1 MECLLLLLTQQQPA
15 GHRRLR
21 TDRMRR
27 TTGRRAHTAATFRN
41 GSVAASFLFRSSARR
56 EWRHRETTQGPHSEQ
71 VTGVKTK
78 REALSPC
85 ESRGRTARD
94 HSRKKGGQRKTA
106 ARPFGIKTKSEVPIP
121 RINPNRTN
129 AREPGE
135 DDRRARGLNSREHG
149 PGHGKNQ
156 CFTLPSAS
164 GLCLY
169 LKTIAKTTPT
179 TRA

>member
-1 MECLLLLLTQQQPA
+1 MSPLLLCRYSGQVHAADGVKGMRGA
-15 GHRRLR
+15 GSCCGAVRRDADGAG
-21 TDRMRR
+21 TCC
-27 TTGRRAHTAATFRN
+27 AATHGDADGAGRGQRPERPIYRPQDDFR
-41 GSVAASFLFRSSARR
+41 GADGKFSGQPICA
-56 EWRHRETTQGPHSEQ
+56 PH
-71 VTGVKTK
+71 G
-78 REALSPC
+78 
-85 ESRGRTARD
+85 
-94 HSRKKGGQRKTA
+94 RKKGGQRKTA
-106 ARPFGIKTKSEVPIP
+106 ARPFGIKRKSEVPIP

-149 PGHGKNQ
+149 PGHGKDQ

-169 LKTIAKTTPT
+169 LKTSAKTTPT

>member
-1 MECLLLLLTQQQPA
+1 MP
-15 GHRRLR
+15 R
-21 TDRMRR
+21 TGIRS
-27 TTGRRAHTAATFRN
+27 GRRAVHPAGARHPSQAQPGACSAPREEHDLHPGIGFNGQKTVRRPVYRPQNDFR
-41 GSVAASFLFRSSARR
+41 GADDKFSGQPICA
-56 EWRHRETTQGPHSEQ
+56 PH
-71 VTGVKTK
+71 G
-78 REALSPC
+78 
-85 ESRGRTARD
+85 
-94 HSRKKGGQRKTA
+94 RKKGGQRKTA
-106 ARPFGIKTKSEVPIP
+106 ARPFGIKRKSEVPIP

-149 PGHGKNQ
+149 PGHGKDQ
-156 CFTLPSAS
+156 CFTLPRAS

>member
-1 MECLLLLLTQQQPA
+1 M
-15 GHRRLR
+15 
-21 TDRMRR
+21 
-27 TTGRRAHTAATFRN
+27 
-41 GSVAASFLFRSSARR
+41 SAS
-56 EWRHRETTQGPHSEQ
+56 TQGRALPNGAGTRRITHAGQPQPHPDEAHPHRWNRTRQ
-71 VTGVKTK
+71 TK
-78 REALSPC
+78 KRFERPVC
-85 ESRGRTARD
+85 GTQNDFRGAD
-94 HSRKKGGQRKTA
+94 DKFSGQPICAPHGRKKGGHRKTA
-106 ARPFGIKTKSEVPIP
+106 ARPFGIKRKSEVPIP

-169 LKTIAKTTPT
+169 LKTSAKTTPT

>member
-1 MECLLLLLTQQQPA
+1 MPRMASKGCGVRGVVAELSA
-15 GHRRLR
+15 GMR
-21 TDRMRR
+21 TEQGHVAQRPTGMRTEQGEVNALKGPFTARR
-27 TTGRRAHTAATFRN
+27 TIFA
-41 GSVAASFLFRSSARR
+41 
-56 EWRHRETTQGPHSEQ
+56 E
-71 VTGVKTK
+71 
-78 REALSPC
+78 
-85 ESRGRTARD
+85 RTAK
-94 HSRKKGGQRKTA
+94 SSGQPICAPYGRKKGGQRKTA

>member
-1 MECLLLLLTQQQPA
+1 MPRKASDRAGIAVHPA
-15 GHRRLR
+15 G
-21 TDRMRR
+21 
-27 TTGRRAHTAATFRN
+27 A
-41 GSVAASFLFRSSARR
+41 
-56 EWRHRETTQGPHSEQ
+56 RHRSQAQPGAYSAPREEHDLHPESGSTGKKTSRRPLCGTQNDF
-71 VTGVKTK
+71 
-78 REALSPC
+78 
-85 ESRGRTARD
+85 RGAD
-94 HSRKKGGQRKTA
+94 DKFSGQPICASYGRKKGGQRKTA
-106 ARPFGIKTKSEVPIP
+106 ARPFGIKRKSEVPIP

-149 PGHGKNQ
+149 PGHGKDQ

-169 LKTIAKTTPT
+169 LKTSAKTTPT